1 MSKTAERIKERRLHL
16 DLSQLALAY
25 KIGKSLTQVIRY
37 EKGEN
42 DPTGEVLIAL
52 AQTLETTTDYL
63 LGLVDDPEVHFSEP
77 ELNPEQRAA
86 VAAIT
91 QEDYELASQLLS
103 LLKKE
108 KNRSHGQKLPIPK
121 TSKT

>member
-42 DPTGEVLIAL
+42 DPTGKVLIAL

-86 VAAIT
+86 VDAIT
-91 QEDYELASQLLS
+91 QENYELASQLLA
-103 LLKKE
+103 LMKKR
-108 KNRSHGQKLPIPK
+108 KHSHEPQRPSPK
-121 TSKT
+121 ASKA